1 MSKLKKQVSEF
12 IQKLRAFSQNNTAS
26 AVGTVSMNGYT
37 VTVEERDGRSVL
49 TVKTPNGTASA
60 RISGGFSVS
69 DMYGSSSTIGDGKN
83 RVEITKNGILLN
95 GTPLS
100 LTPTA
105 SSPSVGNASA
115 AVSVG
120 GAPVPSPQ
128 STQGTKL
135 PSSTAGVPSSSGGG
149 RTKTSPHADK
159 PFRAEKDK
167 QVLFGRKAEEEQ
179 KRKEE
184 EEKHVEEVTSM
195 ELPMDWENLYAD
207 DERATEPSESISDG
221 FIRCLNTL
229 GRVDIEYISAITG
242 RSLKEVIT
250 ELKGAI
256 YQNPM
261 TWGEVFYHGWETADE
276 YLSGNLLTKYRIAK
290 EANEKYRGY
299 FEDNV
304 TALKR
309 LLPPAIST
317 DDIYVSL
324 GSPWLP
330 ATVVDDFIAHLSGIK
345 DRKVGNRTI
354 HDEVSGLWRIP
365 NKNRFNGYRFGNYR
379 YEVKSTTTYGT
390 LRMNM
395 LSIIEHTLNM
405 RTIAIKDKVR
415 SDVNKSGES
424 LAINERETVLALE
437 KQALIL
443 KEFADWVWT
452 DAKRANT
459 LRGIYE
465 SRYGSIRKRHFD
477 GTFLALPEINPA
489 ITLYPYQK
497 NAIARI
503 LFTPNSLLA
512 HDVGSGKTFVMIA
525 AGMELRRMGIS
536 EKNLYVVPNNLVG
549 QWQAAFATLYP
560 KAKLLVIEPKHFT
573 PDRRNGALRAIQ
585 AGDYDAALMAASC
598 FDAIPLSRGY
608 YENLESET
616 VRSLRRSESVFA
628 SAAGLEVAIK
638 SAKKTYE
645 KLKEWQT
652 AEQFSLAF
660 DDLGIGTLFV
670 DEAHNYKNVPIYTGI
685 SHINGISRGGS
696 MKCRGMMDK
705 CGCVQKQNDGRGV
718 VMATGTPIT
727 NSITDIFIMQKY
739 LQSGELALLGL
750 HMFDSWVGMFA
761 EKATE
766 FEIGVDTSSYRLVT
780 RFSRFHNL
788 PELTAILASV
798 ADFHKVDREQD
809 GIPEFL
815 GYTDTVIK
823 PSTDFVAYLKS
834 ISARADDVK
843 NRRVRRRDD
852 NMLKITTDGRKAA
865 LDLRL
870 VDGSVPYSYETKAA
884 RCAEN
889 VCNVYRQ
896 TMADKSAQLI
906 FCDTSTPKA
915 DFNMYD
921 EMARLLILGGIPAN
935 AIAYV
940 HDATTERKRDQLF
953 AAVRAGE
960 IRVLIGSSFKLGLGV
975 NVQERLIAIHH
986 LDVPWRPAD
995 MVQREGRILRQGNTC
1010 DRVFIF
1016 RYITEGSFDAYS
1028 WQLLETKQRF
1038 ITQLLSGSLSDR
1050 LGGDVDSTVLS
1061 YAEVKALAV
1070 GNPLVKKRVEISNE
1084 LDRFCLLQRSLAE
1097 TKERMQ
1103 RELAEL
1109 AVHLAKQK
1117 KLIAACEADLAF
1129 VEAGGAPPVPERA
1142 EEIRDMLTT
1151 AFLAYADKPVET
1163 ELCEYRGFRLSVPP
1177 YVRTTDPSL
1186 IVRREGEYRLPLGAE
1201 GGFVRRLDRFVDEF
1215 AEQLKNRKDVQ
1226 RRYNAR
1232 KRVLTAE
1239 LAKDDGYA
1247 EEIESR
1253 RRQIEEIDK
1262 ELGIEKPASDDKK

>member
-1 MSKLKKQVSEF
+1 MAKLGKQVTEF
-12 IQKLRAFSQNNTAS
+12 IQRLRTFSHTSSTAS
-26 AVGTVSMNGYT
+26 CVGTVSMNGYT
-37 VTVEERDGRSVL
+37 VTVEEQGGRSVL
-49 TVKTPNGTASA
+49 TVKTPSGIATA

-69 DMYGSSSTIGDGKN
+69 DLYGSTSKIGDGKN
-83 RVEITKNGILLN
+83 RVEITKSGVLLN
-95 GTPLS
+95 GTPMQLS
-100 LTPTA
+100 PLSPPTA
-105 SSPSVGNASA
+105 TTGNTSPTSPALPA
-115 AVSVG
+115 AGG
-120 GAPVPSPQ
+120 GA
-128 STQGTKL
+128 GTGGSLAATGCKAPL
-135 PSSTAGVPSSSGGG
+135 KSTARAQKSGI
-149 RTKTSPHADK
+149 PAEDK
-159 PFRAEKDK
+159 PFPVSDDG
-167 QVLFGRKAEEEQ
+167 VLFGKKAEAER

-184 EEKHVEEVTSM
+184 EERHVEEVTSM

-207 DERATEPSESISDG
+207 DERAAEPSESIADG
-221 FIRCLNTL
+221 FVRCLNTL
-229 GRVDIEYISAITG
+229 GKVDIEYISAITG
-242 RSLKEVIT
+242 RSLGAVIT

-256 YQNPM
+256 YQNPV
-261 TWGEVFYHGWETADE
+261 TWGEVFYHGWETADD
-276 YLSGNLLTKYRIAK
+276 YLSGNLLTKYRTAV

-330 ATVVDDFIAHLSGIK
+330 ATVVDDFIAYLSGIK
-345 DRKVGNRTI
+345 DKKKENRTV
-354 HDEVSGLWRIP
+354 HDEASGLWRIP
-365 NKNRFNGYRFGNYR
+365 NKNRFNGYRFGNYK

-415 SDVNKSGES
+415 SDINKSGES
-424 LAINERETVLALE
+424 LVINERETVLALE
-437 KQALIL
+437 KQAAIL
-443 KEFADWVWT
+443 REFADWVWT
-452 DAKRANT
+452 DSKRASQ
-459 LRGIYE
+459 LRSIYE
-465 SRYGSIRKRHFD
+465 ARYGSIRKRHFD
-477 GTFLALPEINPA
+477 GAFLTLPEVNKE

-549 QWQAAFATLYP
+549 QWQAAFHTLYP
-560 KAKLLVIEPKHFT
+560 KAKLLVVEPKHFT
-573 PDRRNGALRAIQ
+573 PDKRNGALYAIK
-585 AGDYDAALMAASC
+585 AGDYDAALIAYSC
-598 FDAIPLSRGY
+598 FDAIPLSRAY
-608 YENLESET
+608 YEELESET

-628 SAAGLEVAIK
+628 SSAGVEPAIK
-638 SAKKTYE
+638 SAEKTYE
-645 KLKEWQT
+645 KLKKWQ
-652 AEQFSLAF
+652 EEENFSLSF
-660 DDLGIGTLFV
+660 DELGIGTLFV

-696 MKCRGMMDK
+696 LKCRGMMDK
-705 CGCVQKQNDGRGV
+705 CGCVQKQNGGRGV

-727 NSITDIFIMQKY
+727 NSITDIFVMQKY
-739 LQSGELALLGL
+739 LQSGELTLLGL

-766 FEIGVDTSSYRLVT
+766 FEIGVDTASYRLVT

-788 PELTAILASV
+788 PELTAILSSV
-798 ADFHKVDREQD
+798 ADFHRVDREQD
-809 GIPEFL
+809 GIPDFH

-823 PSTDFVAYLKS
+823 PCTDFVAYLRS

-843 NRRVRRRDD
+843 HRRVRRKDD

-870 VDGSVPYSYETKAA
+870 VDSAAPFVYESKAA
-884 RCAEN
+884 MCAEN
-889 VCNVYRQ
+889 VCNIYRQ
-896 TMADKSAQLI
+896 TARDKSAQLI
-906 FCDTSTPKA
+906 FCDSSTPKA
-915 DFNMYD
+915 GFNMYD
-921 EMARLLILGGIPAN
+921 EMTRLLVSGGIPAE
-935 AIAYV
+935 AIAHV
-940 HDATTERKRDQLF
+940 HDATTERKRDRLF
-953 AAVRAGE
+953 AAVRKGD

-1038 ITQLLSGSLSDR
+1038 ITQLLSGSLSER
-1050 LGGDVDSTVLS
+1050 FIGDVDGTVLS

-1070 GNPLVKKRVEISNE
+1070 GNPLVKRRVEISNE
-1084 LDRFCLLQRSLAE
+1084 LDRFCILQRALME

-1109 AVHLAKQK
+1109 AVRLVKQK
-1117 KLIAACEADLAF
+1117 KQIAACEADLAF
-1129 VEAGGAPPVPERA
+1129 CEENRVEVSDEEAAALRERLSA
-1142 EEIRDMLTT
+1142 SL
-1151 AFLAYADKPVET
+1151 LASADKPVET
-1163 ELCEYRGFRLSVPP
+1163 DVGEYRGFRLVIPP
-1177 YVRTTDPSL
+1177 YLRTEDPSL
-1186 IVRREGEYRLPLGAE
+1186 LIRREGEYRLSLGTE
-1201 GGFVRRLDRFVDEF
+1201 GGFVRRIDRFVDAF
-1215 AEQLKNRKDVQ
+1215 SEQLKSRKEAQ
-1226 RRYNAR
+1226 RRLNAR
-1232 KRVLTAE
+1232 KRVLMAE

-1247 EEIESR
+1247 EEIEAR

-1262 ELGIEKPASDDKK
+1262 ELGIGKTPNDESK